1 MDELIL
7 IKEQRLKNL
16 ISSLLEEKM
25 ISLND
30 WIESKLI
37 QKERPLTASEA
48 MKYLSMSRTTFYR
61 NVNNGV
67 IHKFGLGNSI
77 FFLKSQLNEAMKK
90 LN

>member
-16 ISSLLEEKM
+16 ISNLLEEKM

-90 LN
+90 IN